1 MNSARPRSVAK
12 PRDSLLCLNCTNRTL
27 ADERAEREKQMKQS
41 ALATEQKVLVES
53 IEQLRRERELLS
65 LRKRERAE
73 DLQSYMQSAAQSR
86 TNFHRDTATA
96 TSIPL
101 PEPSKDFLQEQRR
114 YREALLQQISQERV
128 RKAEV
133 AADERKWERESVQR
147 VQQQHSLTVS
157 TSTSLIQSQQSDLRK
172 SLLAQ
177 MREKERQREQERS
190 RKTAELQYL
199 KREEARYQEIQRQR
213 LESRKQQT
221 QAMAAVLASQTK
233 VAKPQAETT
242 ATSLKMPE
250 KGPELYP
257 CSKCNRLLARSV
269 LSRPAWT

>member
-1 MNSARPRSVAK
+1 MAE
-12 PRDSLLCLNCTNRTL
+12 
-27 ADERAEREKQMKQS
+27 ERAEREKQMRLS
-41 ALATEQKVLVES
+41 ALATEQKVLVETA
-53 IEQLRRERELLS
+53 EQLRRERDQLIQL
-65 LRKRERAE
+65 KRERAE
-73 DLQSYMQSAAQSR
+73 GLQSYMQSASQSR
-86 TNFHRDTATA
+86 TSFPRDTATA
-96 TSIPL
+96 TSIAL

-114 YREALLQQISQERV
+114 YREALLQQISQERA

-133 AADERKWERESVQR
+133 AAYEKKLEKESVQR
-147 VQQQHSLTVS
+147 VQQQHSLSVS

-177 MREKERQREQERS
+177 MREKESQREQERS
-190 RKTAELQYL
+190 KKLAELQYL

-213 LESRKQQT
+213 LEHRKQQT

-233 VAKPQAETT
+233 VSKPRAENT

-250 KGPELYP
+250 KGTELYP

-269 LSRPAWT
+269 LSPRRPAWT